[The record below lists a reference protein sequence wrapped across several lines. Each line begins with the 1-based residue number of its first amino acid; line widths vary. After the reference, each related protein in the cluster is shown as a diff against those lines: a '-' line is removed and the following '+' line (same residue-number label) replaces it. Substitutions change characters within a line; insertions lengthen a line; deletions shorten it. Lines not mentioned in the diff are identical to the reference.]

1 MAFMMKKKKYRFNV
15 EVQLQELENVTLVN
29 EVLFAKIRLLDGG
42 SFQEYSSREEVR
54 NHRVEWNRSFEFP
67 CKMSANASTGVLDP
81 CYLRISIRKEMKG
94 GRSYYK
100 LGFIDLNLAEYAGAG
115 LTSRRFLLEG
125 YDSRHRL
132 DNSMLTVSIKMLML
146 SGDILFKAPTPNL
159 KNKQKT
165 PTDDLVTGSTGV
177 GLQSPT
183 SLTPTLPSIGVTTRP
198 VSGIRDDDSDPQHV
212 IASIV
217 TDSGHSESSESAIT
231 LTSDALFVQ
240 QLQLQQQ
247 QQHQQQ
253 QNNQQ
258 QHLPSSSYPP
268 SSSSSVATLVPGVS
282 LTTTTTNAQQQSYG
296 GIGGTGGSGG
306 GGGGGA
312 SNTAGVG
319 SGSINVGG
327 IGVGIIGSI
336 NCGTT
341 SSSSIGG
348 VGVGLTTTSGAT
360 VPGLEMGHSRNSSN
374 TSQMSK
380 GSGYSSISHSQHSC
394 QSSEGDSGHARFSKS
409 VSLLN
414 RLNQR
419 AMNAMRL
426 HIPTLKYHNPP
437 PAILD
442 NESDG
447 SSTTPSG
454 GVGSG
459 RLGVVPCK
467 GIAVIN
473 IDENDELAFQTP
485 NCSGREDY
493 AMDDFRTPLNEMPSP
508 PPLSANSVYSMNY
521 LNTPSP
527 TYRSVNSNSQYGSRD
542 SDLNQRGSGDS
553 ESETADDSG
562 LDENFH
568 TPRVAKIK
576 SMENLSILEMEFH
589 KASQELDRNSPR
601 RLKLLADKERQQ
613 MPKMKSLNNLC
624 FDDYSEEQVRAE
636 FQQIRKQRLE
646 EKYRF
651 NFQHRK
657 SSTSSTNS
665 GKLFVKHTK
674 VGNAK
679 FIGNEYDSPQPQQQ
693 SQGGGTGAGGA
704 IIHFPIQK
712 MRSMGTI
719 PDVVTE
725 RIEPDPFLTP
735 TSGRRPNFPME
746 TQSAEKAA
754 APSYAVARLLN
765 YDCVDGAH
773 TPQNHLSHSS
783 LNELY
788 SHDRMGKFMGAASD
802 TSFMSRTP
810 FERAYRRTLLK
821 SSTPFR
827 QSFGLASS
835 SGTNSEMMAGTT
847 EDYTAAVRH
856 SNHNAG
862 VYELMSSRNFSGVP
876 RRLLDGSNRQISSIA
891 VNANNAAAAAA
902 GNNNVHFSSSNSP
915 YGTLSSIK
923 SNHSSSSSSNGSQSS
938 SSSSSNNVITFQCA
952 SVDTV
957 DGGGGGAATGSPAGS
972 AGVGF
977 GYNTSAAAAAI
988 TSGSCGGGG
997 GGGHMPNIFNT
1008 NSGGNSPRLGDA
1020 ALSSLAAS
1028 PTDACSMRSNPS
1040 AASLMAAGEM
1050 TTTSATAGIPGGV
1063 IGNNSATLSPLSSA
1077 GSATTTHLIRRP
1089 SVTMNPSSGSLV
1101 ISETGSLDR
1110 MKNTVKGKKGPLDDG
1125 PRVSDRVEETRVNPN
1140 SLIDEILKDTKLDQ
1154 LEAAE
1159 TSGLQLYIAKD
1170 GTTTF
1175 GNHEVKSRVLAG
1187 AFKQVVMENPR

>member
-183 SLTPTLPSIGVTTRP
+183 CLTPTLPIGVTTRP

-231 LTSDALFVQ
+231 LTSDALFMQQQQLQQQQQ

-247 QQHQQQ
+247 QQSQQQQQ
-253 QNNQQ
+253 QNNQ
-258 QHLPSSSYPP
+258 QHLPSSSYPPPP

-282 LTTTTTNAQQQSYG
+282 LTNAQQTYG

-306 GGGGGA
+306 GGGG
-312 SNTAGVG
+312 VG
-319 SGSINVGG
+319 SGGGLSGSIGG
-327 IGVGIIGSI
+327 GGSIGVGIIGSN

-341 SSSSIGG
+341 TTTSSIGG
-348 VGVGLTTTSGAT
+348 VGGLTTSGAT

-380 GSGYSSISHSQHSC
+380 GSGYSSFSHSQHSR
-394 QSSEGDSGHARFSKS
+394 QSSEGDSGHA
-409 VSLLN
+409 
-414 RLNQR
+414 
-419 AMNAMRL
+419 
-426 HIPTLKYHNPP
+426 
-437 PAILD
+437 
-442 NESDG
+442 
-447 SSTTPSG
+447 
-454 GVGSG
+454 
-459 RLGVVPCK
+459 
-467 GIAVIN
+467 
-473 IDENDELAFQTP
+473 
-485 NCSGREDY
+485 
-493 AMDDFRTPLNEMPSP
+493 
-508 PPLSANSVYSMNY
+508 
-521 LNTPSP
+521 
-527 TYRSVNSNSQYGSRD
+527 
-542 SDLNQRGSGDS
+542 
-553 ESETADDSG
+553 
-562 LDENFH
+562 
-568 TPRVAKIK
+568 
-576 SMENLSILEMEFH
+576 
-589 KASQELDRNSPR
+589 
-601 RLKLLADKERQQ
+601 
-613 MPKMKSLNNLC
+613 
-624 FDDYSEEQVRAE
+624 
-636 FQQIRKQRLE
+636 
-646 EKYRF
+646 
-651 NFQHRK
+651 
-657 SSTSSTNS
+657 
-665 GKLFVKHTK
+665 
-674 VGNAK
+674 
-679 FIGNEYDSPQPQQQ
+679 
-693 SQGGGTGAGGA
+693 
-704 IIHFPIQK
+704 
-712 MRSMGTI
+712 
-719 PDVVTE
+719 
-725 RIEPDPFLTP
+725 
-735 TSGRRPNFPME
+735 
-746 TQSAEKAA
+746 
-754 APSYAVARLLN
+754 
-765 YDCVDGAH
+765 
-773 TPQNHLSHSS
+773 
-783 LNELY
+783 
-788 SHDRMGKFMGAASD
+788 
-802 TSFMSRTP
+802 
-810 FERAYRRTLLK
+810 
-821 SSTPFR
+821 
-827 QSFGLASS
+827 
-835 SGTNSEMMAGTT
+835 
-847 EDYTAAVRH
+847 
-856 SNHNAG
+856 
-862 VYELMSSRNFSGVP
+862 SRNFSGVP

-891 VNANNAAAAAA
+891 VNAAANSANNAAAA
-902 GNNNVHFSSSNSP
+902 GNNNVHLSSSNSP

-938 SSSSSNNVITFQCA
+938 SSSSSNNVITLQCA
-952 SVDTV
+952 SAVDTV
-957 DGGGGGAATGSPAGS
+957 DGVATSSSSLSLAQQQQQQQQQQHQQHFTQHYHHQQQQQQPQALVGSPAGG

-977 GYNTSAAAAAI
+977 GYNTAAAAAAI

-997 GGGHMPNIFNT
+997 MPNIFNT

-1040 AASLMAAGEM
+1040 AASLMQAAGEL
-1050 TTTSATAGIPGGV
+1050 TSSTAPTTAGIPGGV
-1063 IGNNSATLSPLSSA
+1063 MGNSSATLSPLSSA
-1077 GSATTTHLIRRP
+1077 GSATTSHLIRRP
-1089 SVTMNPSSGSLV
+1089 SITISGSLV

-1110 MKNTVKGKKGPLDDG
+1110 MKNTVKSKKGPLDDG

-1154 LEAAE
+1154 LEESAE
-1159 TSGLQLYIAKD
+1159 TSGLQLFIAKD

-1175 GNHEVKSRVLAG
+1175 GTQEVKSRVSAG